1 MKILIITACYPGVD
15 IPKDITPVVHYFAR
29 QWVKSGHDVHVIH
42 SVPKFPQIVYPLL
55 MMCKNL
61 IQNKYGGSFLTRPLK
76 DDDYVL
82 EGVHVHRR
90 SIYKSY
96 PHSLYTD
103 KSLNQHAKQIED
115 FVKSIS
121 YIPDVISIHWDRPGL
136 NIISRLLKKYNIPVA
151 FIAHG
156 APPATSANIE
166 ALKSISL
173 IGYRSEPIRQDCI
186 KQFDL
191 SDKQQFMC
199 YSGIP
204 QALIPNEVD
213 SVSSRRRIYTYV
225 GIMVKRKHPEALLEA
240 LKNDKGSYFINYI
253 GTGAMQSDLKA
264 LSQKYKMAQMV
275 NFAGRV
281 PREKVCKLLQETK
294 CFIMISSGEAFGLVY
309 IEAMANG
316 CITIASRGEGMDGII
331 QDGIN
336 GFLCESGNY
345 TELKNILDRIESMSC
360 LELDSIADAAR
371 KTVNQLTDE
380 IVADMYL
387 RELMK
392 IAKH

>member
-1 MKILIITACYPGVD
+1 
-15 IPKDITPVVHYFAR
+15 
-29 QWVKSGHDVHVIH
+29 
-42 SVPKFPQIVYPLL
+42 
-55 MMCKNL
+55 
-61 IQNKYGGSFLTRPLK
+61 
-76 DDDYVL
+76 
-82 EGVHVHRR
+82 
-90 SIYKSY
+90 
-96 PHSLYTD
+96 
-103 KSLNQHAKQIED
+103 
-115 FVKSIS
+115 
-121 YIPDVISIHWDRPGL
+121 
-136 NIISRLLKKYNIPVA
+136 
-151 FIAHG
+151 
-156 APPATSANIE
+156 
-166 ALKSISL
+166 
-173 IGYRSEPIRQDCI
+173 
-186 KQFDL
+186 
-191 SDKQQFMC
+191 MC